1 MKQLTFLTCMLLF
14 PFLAFAQI
22 QAGEIE
28 YTETIKLKIDIPDAT
43 EEMLKMI
50 PSERKNPK
58 ILAFNANKSLFKNGE
73 EKTEP
78 EEMSHSEGDMQ
89 FNIKMVQP
97 DNRLFLDIENGKIT
111 ESTEFFG
118 RFFLIEEA
126 LPERDWKFA
135 KDKKMILGYE
145 CYKAYLVDTART
157 VEVWYTPQIP
167 VPVGPSEFNGLP
179 GAILEVNIDNG
190 ERSYL
195 AVAVKT
201 GEPEAKKIEKPSKGK
216 SVTREEFKKI
226 RDEKMKEMGA
236 EPGGNGSMRVIIR
249 N

>member
-1 MKQLTFLTCMLLF
+1 MKHLTLFTCLLLL
-14 PFLAFAQI
+14 PFFAFAQI

-50 PSERKNPK
+50 PTERKNPK
-58 ILAFNANKSLFKNGE
+58 ILAFNANQSLFKNGE

-78 EEMSHSEGDMQ
+78 EELSHSEGDMQ
-89 FNIKMVQP
+89 FNFKMVQP
-97 DNRLFLDIENGKIT
+97 DNRLFLDIENGKTT

-190 ERSYL
+190 ERSY
-195 AVAVKT
+195 VATGIKT
-201 GEPEAKKIEKPSKGK
+201 GEPEAKKLEKPSKGK
-216 SVTREEFKKI
+216 SVTREELKKI

-236 EPGGNGSMRVIIR
+236 EPGGNGTMRVIIR

>member
-1 MKQLTFLTCMLLF
+1 MKHLTLLTCMLLL

-78 EEMSHSEGDMQ
+78 EELSHSEGDMQ

-135 KDKKMILGYE
+135 KDKKMLLGYE

-157 VEVWYTPQIP
+157 AEVWYTPQIP

-236 EPGGNGSMRVIIR
+236 EPGGNGTMRVIIR

>member
-1 MKQLTFLTCMLLF
+1 MKHLTLLTCMLLL